1 MNKKH
6 FITYGTN
13 RYSESKY
20 RLKRE
25 VEQLNI
31 FDSITL
37 YDDKKLTKEFK
48 EKHKEVLS
56 QQHGGGFWIWK
67 YDIIKQKLNEIAD
80 GDYLVYLDAGCVI
93 NQAGK
98 ERFYEYFNMLNDS
111 SYGIISFRMDH
122 KEYVWTTSQIFNY
135 FNINYNSEIGNSG
148 QALGGILIMQKKPH
162 LLKILDELYKVLDYD
177 DKLFTNIYNKEKQH
191 LGFKDNRHD
200 QSISSILRKIHG
212 SIILSD
218 ETLSHL
224 PESKKWPIWA
234 KRLK

>member
-1 MNKKH
+1 MKKH

-13 RYSESKY
+13 RYSGSKF
-20 RLKRE
+20 RLKDQ

-37 YDDKKLTKEFK
+37 YDDTKITKEFK
-48 EKHKEVLS
+48 QKHKEVLS

-67 YDIIKQKLNEIAD
+67 FDIIKQKLNEIAD

-111 SYGIISFRMDH
+111 SYGIISFRTNY
-122 KEYVWTTSQIFNY
+122 KEYTWTTSQIFNY

-148 QALGGILIMQKKPH
+148 HALGGILIMQKKRH
-162 LLKILDELYKVLDYD
+162 LLKILDEVYKVLDYD

-191 LGFKDNRHD
+191 PGFKDNRHD
-200 QSISSILRKIHG
+200 QSILSILRKIHG

-234 KRLK
+234 MRLK

>member
-1 MNKKH
+1 MTVGIGNGPVNAIDSALRQALIDFYPTLKDLTLTDYKVMILSSEKGTGAITRVHIESTDDSKKH
-6 FITYGTN
+6 WTTVGVSSNIIDASYN
-13 RYSESKY
+13 A
-20 RLKRE
+20 
-25 VEQLNI
+25 I

-37 YDDKKLTKEFK
+37 YDDKNLTKVFK

-56 QQHGGGFWIWK
+56 DQHGGGFWIWK

-148 QALGGILIMQKKPH
+148 QAKATALIMLKKPH
-162 LLKILDELYKVLDYD
+162 LLKIL
-177 DKLFTNIYNKEKQH
+177 
-191 LGFKDNRHD
+191 
-200 QSISSILRKIHG
+200 
-212 SIILSD
+212 
-218 ETLSHL
+218 
-224 PESKKWPIWA
+224 
-234 KRLK
+234 

>member
-1 MNKKH
+1 MKKH

-13 RYSESKY
+13 RYSGSKFW
-20 RLKRE
+20 LKDQ

-37 YDDKKLTKEFK
+37 YDDTKITKEFK
-48 EKHKEVLS
+48 QKHKEVLS

-67 YDIIKQKLNEIAD
+67 FDIIKQKLNEIAD

-111 SYGIISFRMDH
+111 SYGIISFRTNY
-122 KEYVWTTSQIFNY
+122 KEYTWTTSQIFNY

-148 QALGGILIMQKKPH
+148 HALGGILIMQKNWTINF
-162 LLKILDELYKVLDYD
+162 LK
-177 DKLFTNIYNKEKQH
+177 
-191 LGFKDNRHD
+191 
-200 QSISSILRKIHG
+200 
-212 SIILSD
+212 
-218 ETLSHL
+218 
-224 PESKKWPIWA
+224 
-234 KRLK
+234 